1 MNYQGRAHA
10 LSSLR
15 KGKIKLLLTT
25 DVAARGLD
33 LPGLPA
39 VINYDIARDL
49 RTYVHR
55 VGRTGRMGAT
65 GTVIN
70 LGNEHQLRSFRQL
83 IRPNGYSVV
92 DGMIVHGELVE
103 GKRLR
108 PAKNKQSA
116 PVKQEQQQPAGSER
130 KKHRKNRR
138 RNQKNK
144 GMRRKRRS

>member
-1 MNYQGRAHA
+1 
-10 LSSLR
+10 
-15 KGKIKLLLTT
+15 
-25 DVAARGLD
+25 
-33 LPGLPA
+33 
-39 VINYDIARDL
+39 
-49 RTYVHR
+49 
-55 VGRTGRMGAT
+55 MGAT

-108 PAKNKQSA
+108 LTKNKQSA